1 MKSNDYITSVSKTDE
16 LVLLTEIN
24 TIKII
29 FLSGLMKVNEN
40 NRTS

>member
-1 MKSNDYITSVSKTDE
+1 MNSNAYITSVSKTDE

>member
-1 MKSNDYITSVSKTDE
+1 MPISLLSVKTDE

>member
-1 MKSNDYITSVSKTDE
+1 MKSNDYITSVSNTDE

-40 NRTS
+40 NRIS

>member
-1 MKSNDYITSVSKTDE
+1 MKSNDYITSVSKINE

-40 NRTS
+40 NRIS

>member
-1 MKSNDYITSVSKTDE
+1 MKSNAYITSVSKTNSS
-16 LVLLTEIN
+16 VLLTEIN

>member
-1 MKSNDYITSVSKTDE
+1 MKSNDYIISVSKTDE

-40 NRTS
+40 NRIS